1 MEDANP
7 QGEKLRKENVEG
19 CLRALLKLIAT
30 GTQSWVVG
38 DKQGET
44 GLDKQQ
50 RVGTPVC
57 RHGPQLT
64 TQQPLS
70 NFDHAPITAKLG
82 TCMFN
87 TCVFIYNMPLYIQ

>member
-38 DKQGET
+38 DK
-44 GLDKQQ
+44 
-50 RVGTPVC
+50 
-57 RHGPQLT
+57 
-64 TQQPLS
+64 
-70 NFDHAPITAKLG
+70 
-82 TCMFN
+82 
-87 TCVFIYNMPLYIQ
+87 